1 MWLLINSRHQQGR
14 VALKYSALDWCE
26 YAVSCQN
33 DFSLNIVSIFPAVF
47 DLDGKSCV
55 PITQDNVKKL
65 VNDIG
70 FPDRFFVNLV
80 VGRRLSAHT
89 TKRTGDCWTFCDAR
103 FSVATLQRTPNDDI
117 LSIVV
122 YNDSQTCFD
131 DVVKRYTSSKVY
143 CRHPLLPILLVADA
157 ALEDYRNSLERT
169 LVNASSVK
177 SVSRLLDARVVHA
190 STARLNAITFQR
202 ERLTRL
208 SGDLKAFHAS
218 VRNLL
223 SLHDGRNV
231 DPGSLQCLSSQSG
244 GQLVPIPSLGSM
256 IPYLVHASGDILEV
270 IPVIDTNFQN
280 AFIIVRFR
288 DGENRIPLFQH

>member
-70 FPDRFFVNLV
+70 FPDRFFVSLV

-89 TKRTGDCWTFCDAR
+89 TTRTGDCWTFCDAR

-157 ALEDYRNSLERT
+157 ALEDYRDSPERM
-169 LVNASSVK
+169 LVNASSVT
-177 SVSRLLDARVVHA
+177 SVSRLLDARVVHTSA
-190 STARLNAITFQR
+190 ARLNTITFQR

-223 SLHDGRNV
+223 TLHDGRNV